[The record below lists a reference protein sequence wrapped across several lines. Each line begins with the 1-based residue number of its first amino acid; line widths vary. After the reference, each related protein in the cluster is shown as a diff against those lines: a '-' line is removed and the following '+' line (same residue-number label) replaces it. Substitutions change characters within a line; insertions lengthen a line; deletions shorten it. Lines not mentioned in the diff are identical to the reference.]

1 MPAEPP
7 SIGQLRAQEHAAFG
21 ALVDWHYEPVRR
33 YLTRLAG
40 NPDVAAELTQETF
53 LRAYQALPRLAED
66 SDIGGWLFR
75 IAINLARQHHRRG
88 QLIAW
93 SRLEPNT
100 EWRLTPGRSLEDDIA
115 QQDVVRRALDQLPLD
130 QRACLLLYAWTGYTC
145 AEIGQIM
152 DRSTDAVRMLLVRAR
167 RRFQAAYRD
176 GMGHNDGETLPGYE
190 APGGSTRRPRSGS
203 GSKSGSEM
211 ATAHDAERALAHQ
224 HVSEG
229 KPERE
234 ATRRRAC
241 QSVRSVLPFY
251 PRGDLSHGAFSVV
264 TRHLGGCVACRD
276 ALLDIQATYRLL
288 QRHLALA
295 YEGHRSYGAYDG
307 NAPETPA
314 GVIARVRVEAIA
326 MAEPMD
332 TGATVEA
339 AAAPVMAPVPV
350 LVRTGRL
357 APTWAPPT
365 RRSLTG

>member
-130 QRACLLLYAWTGYTC
+130 QRACLLLYA
-145 AEIGQIM
+145 
-152 DRSTDAVRMLLVRAR
+152 
-167 RRFQAAYRD
+167 
-176 GMGHNDGETLPGYE
+176 
-190 APGGSTRRPRSGS
+190 
-203 GSKSGSEM
+203 
-211 ATAHDAERALAHQ
+211 
-224 HVSEG
+224 
-229 KPERE
+229 
-234 ATRRRAC
+234 
-241 QSVRSVLPFY
+241 
-251 PRGDLSHGAFSVV
+251 
-264 TRHLGGCVACRD
+264 
-276 ALLDIQATYRLL
+276 
-288 QRHLALA
+288 
-295 YEGHRSYGAYDG
+295 
-307 NAPETPA
+307 
-314 GVIARVRVEAIA
+314 
-326 MAEPMD
+326 
-332 TGATVEA
+332 
-339 AAAPVMAPVPV
+339 
-350 LVRTGRL
+350 
-357 APTWAPPT
+357 
-365 RRSLTG
+365 